1 MTDIRERMIAEM
13 ERRDRER
20 NDWREIEGVSYGLGP
35 AIPPGM
41 ELERRK
47 PARDPALTDVA
58 TAAGYAVGSFVAL
71 LFAGVVLATITRDV
85 NVLKTGVSSDN

>member
-13 ERRDRER
+13 KRRERER
-20 NDWREIEGVSYGLGP
+20 NDWREIEGVSDGLGP